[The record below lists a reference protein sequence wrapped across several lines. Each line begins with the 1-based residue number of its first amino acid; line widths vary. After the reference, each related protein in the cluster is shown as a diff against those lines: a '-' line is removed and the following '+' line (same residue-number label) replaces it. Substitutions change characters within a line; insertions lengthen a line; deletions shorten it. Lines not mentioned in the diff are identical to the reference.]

1 MAARALM
8 QPGCL
13 LLLLLLLLLPP
24 QPQLP
29 LFSLHALLHCCMI
42 IRRQQLLFLYI
53 TGSVTIKLC

>member
-1 MAARALM
+1 M